1 MAAPG
6 ITYNNRKRATENG
19 AESEAL
25 AAQKERKGTFAKV
38 FVAIVVLAA
47 SLVVGRAIFKGMPG
61 ENIQF
66 VALLFLSILAARMKL
81 TLPGFDSCMSMN
93 LPFILIAV
101 AQLDVS
107 QAVMVG
113 AVSTLAQSMPGPG
126 SHMKPLQMLFNV
138 CNIANAVAISCFV
151 AQHGSTW
158 PTAAKPLVVAATAL
172 LFFLAD
178 TLPVATIITLTEGK
192 DWVRTWDG
200 IVLLSLPYF
209 VLSAGVA
216 TIVLA
221 GTHYVGWQF
230 PSVLLVVMYCV
241 YRSFRYYFEA
251 VRKISEPVKGKD

>member
-25 AAQKERKGTFAKV
+25 AAQRERKGTLAKV

-61 ENIQF
+61 ENVQF

-101 AQLDVS
+101 VQLDVS

-126 SHMKPLQMLFNV
+126 SHMKP
-138 CNIANAVAISCFV
+138 
-151 AQHGSTW
+151 
-158 PTAAKPLVVAATAL
+158 
-172 LFFLAD
+172 
-178 TLPVATIITLTEGK
+178 
-192 DWVRTWDG
+192 
-200 IVLLSLPYF
+200 
-209 VLSAGVA
+209 
-216 TIVLA
+216 
-221 GTHYVGWQF
+221 
-230 PSVLLVVMYCV
+230 
-241 YRSFRYYFEA
+241 
-251 VRKISEPVKGKD
+251 